1 MKQVQPLPPTLSTV
15 VKKPMLNLLRRRPS
29 LKTARRPAIAGY
41 EKVSVCRET
50 LRNINWKLV
59 VFCVALWWFIYSAP
73 TEGIL
78 SPHFWAASTATNSDD
93 F

>member
-1 MKQVQPLPPTLSTV
+1 MPPTTSTSV
-15 VKKPMLNLLRRRPS
+15 VDKLMSNLLPRLTSNKSTRTPVV
-29 LKTARRPAIAGY
+29 PASNR
-41 EKVSVCRET
+41 VSFCRET
-50 LRNINWKLV
+50 LRNINWKLI

-78 SPHFWAASTATNSDD
+78 SPHFWASSTATNSDD

>member
-1 MKQVQPLPPTLSTV
+1 VN
-15 VKKPMLNLLRRRPS
+15 KPMLNLLRRPTSIETTPRPV
-29 LKTARRPAIAGY
+29 TAGSDR
-41 EKVSVCRET
+41 VSFCRET
-50 LRNINWKLV
+50 LRNINWKLI

-78 SPHFWAASTATNSDD
+78 SPHFWSASTATNTDG